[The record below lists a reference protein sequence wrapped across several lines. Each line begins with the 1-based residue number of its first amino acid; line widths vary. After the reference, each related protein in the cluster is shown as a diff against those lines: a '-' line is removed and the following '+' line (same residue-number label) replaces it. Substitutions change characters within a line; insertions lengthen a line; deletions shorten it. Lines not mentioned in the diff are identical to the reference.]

1 MQVDGMSKAL
11 LVFARTETDNVA
23 NIWTAVK
30 TVEVELPFENA
41 THGCEKWQLIG
52 VEWPQE
58 AEKGSNNGN

>member
-1 MQVDGMSKAL
+1 MHVDGMSKVR

-41 THGCEKWQLIG
+41 THGWEAWQLIG
-52 VEWPQE
+52 AEWPQE
-58 AEKGSNNGN
+58 AEKGENNA